1 MNPLLLP
8 FAAFLSWPGC
18 YARPR
23 REQKRFGHVAPEFV
37 VEVRSES
44 DGLPELQDKMKMWI
58 ANGVELGW
66 LIDPKLR
73 LVEVYRAG
81 EEPEVYEDRTSV
93 F

>member
-1 MNPLLLP
+1 
-8 FAAFLSWPGC
+8 
-18 YARPR
+18 
-23 REQKRFGHVAPEFV
+23 
-37 VEVRSES
+37 
-44 DGLPELQDKMKMWI
+44 LPELQDKMKMWI